1 MALTTSVRRR
11 KVPPKTALFSLSYW
25 GPLSYYADILRY
37 EKVVFDIHE
46 SFLKQSYHN
55 RTYIDGP
62 NGPLM
67 LNLAIDHN
75 TKGSIKETR
84 ISDNHNWRNQHWQ
97 ALQTSYN
104 SSPFFD
110 ALAPEIEELYQ
121 GSSDSLFDLNWAS
134 TKLIFKWL
142 RIEASVHLSESW
154 EKEPSDAADYRGHYN
169 PKKRAEKKQSPYPQ
183 VFDHKHGF
191 SPELSILD
199 LIFNEGPAAFDYL
212 RQL

>member
-1 MALTTSVRRR
+1 MVLTTSVRRR
-11 KVPPKTALFSLSYW
+11 KVQPKTGLFSLSYW
-25 GPLSYYADILRY
+25 GPISYYADILRY
-37 EKVVFDIHE
+37 ESIVFEIHE

-55 RTYIDGP
+55 RAYIDGP

-75 TKGSIKETR
+75 TKGWIRETR

-97 ALQTSYN
+97 ALQTTYN
-104 SSPFFD
+104 NSPFFD
-110 ALAPEIEELYQ
+110 ALSPEIEELYQ
-121 GSSDSLFDLNWAS
+121 EVSDSLYDLNLRS

-142 RIEASVHLSESW
+142 RIDAEWHLSESW
-154 EKEPSDAADYRGHYN
+154 QKEAEDMADQRGQYN
-169 PKKRAEKKQSPYPQ
+169 PKKRAEPKQSPYPQ

-191 SPELSILD
+191 NPELSILD
-199 LIFNEGPAAFDYL
+199 LIFNEGPAAYDYL